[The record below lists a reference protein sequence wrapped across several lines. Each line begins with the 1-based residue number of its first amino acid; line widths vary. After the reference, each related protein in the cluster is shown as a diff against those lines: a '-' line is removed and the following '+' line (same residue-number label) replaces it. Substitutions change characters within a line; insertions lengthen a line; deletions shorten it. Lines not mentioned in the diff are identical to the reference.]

1 MPALRSILPG
11 LLALALTG
19 CLEADKSGGSP
30 SPADRPSPAPRS
42 SAAALAP
49 EAPKTPTPEAPAP
62 DSDTKPLGTPDAR
75 FIDGPTLLREMV
87 QSGRKATIVNI
98 WASWCGPCRDEVPM
112 LIALRQNL
120 EQKGVGV
127 TIVSVDEAEAAPVAA
142 EFARLRG
149 EPMPIRVAQPPL
161 GAFKQALSPRW
172 PGMVPATFLFDGTGR
187 LRYFWGGPVFENEI
201 LPVVE
206 GLLAGKD
213 IDGEARFD
221 LLPGKEERP

>member
-1 MPALRSILPG
+1 MAAQRSLLVGI
-11 LLALALTG
+11 LALVTSG
-19 CLEADKSGGSP
+19 CLETDKSGGA
-30 SPADRPSPAPRS
+30 PASTAVTRS
-42 SAAALAP
+42 SASPAAPLAP
-49 EAPKTPTPEAPAP
+49 ATPSTTIAADSAPAP
-62 DSDTKPLGTPDAR
+62 SPKSIDSPDAR
-75 FIDGPTLLREMV
+75 FVDGPTLLREIS
-87 QSGRKATIVNI
+87 QSGQKATIVNV

-112 LIALRQNL
+112 LIALRENL
-120 EQKGVGV
+120 RQKGVGV
-127 TIVSVDEAEAAPVAA
+127 TLISVDEADAAPVAA

-172 PGMVPATFLFDGTGR
+172 PGMVPATFLFDAAGR
-187 LRYFWGGPVFENEI
+187 LRYFWGGPVYENEI
-201 LPVVE
+201 LLVVE